1 MERLHIRTKI
11 NKDGHLK
18 IDMPTSLKE
27 GDVEVLLII
36 ESEKNIKKK
45 YNFSDIAGQLSW
57 KGNALEIQKELR
69 NEWQ

>member
-45 YNFSDIAGQLSW
+45 YNFSDIAGKLSW